1 MAIFTFR
8 PGPLVVGADLLRLFL
23 VGVRVLVD
31 TVALDPELATEAPG
45 VVGLQERSF
54 LKIAVLSF
62 LSNT

>member
-1 MAIFTFR
+1 MPIFTFR

-54 LKIAVLSF
+54 LQIAVLPF